1 MKSLKVIIA
10 FKLNYI
16 VFILKAHLIL
26 ELASIY
32 VHRSGDGD
40 DDDDIAKLGVR
51 TVVVSEGNEEVD
63 EDALNS
69 NLSDY
74 KRGKRLKK
82 LVRLL
87 GSAQVKDD
95 PMS

>member
-1 MKSLKVIIA
+1 MR
-10 FKLNYI
+10 
-16 VFILKAHLIL
+16 
-26 ELASIY
+26 
-32 VHRSGDGD
+32 RSGAGD
-40 DDDDIAKLGVR
+40 DDDDIAKLGVK

-87 GSAQVKDD
+87 GSAQVKDALTYRYRT
-95 PMS
+95 SYFALSN